1 VVAAGE
7 AIEPGDL
14 RVDATLGS
22 LGVVWFVSGDT
33 DLDSAMT
40 VEFRESGS
48 GDWRPGAPAIRA
60 VPGTVVD
67 GAALT
72 IDSWGASAMFL
83 EPGTDYEVRV
93 TLTDPDGGGSVQTVE
108 ATTLTVPQPGG
119 RIRYVV
125 PGGGGGSG
133 TQGDPF
139 RGLQAAAS
147 AAAPG
152 DTFEIAAGV
161 YAPFELLASGEA
173 GSPIT
178 FRGPGDGSV
187 VVDGNGT
194 DRGVVTIG
202 QFDRPTSHVIIEGLT
217 IVDGEWGIDAQN
229 TQDIV
234 ITRNELRRVD
244 NGIVNRR
251 DRDLERRQIV
261 CDNVV
266 EGRTPWPGTG
276 IPAEQGI
283 DLRGWGNTVCHNE
296 VRSFGDCISIEPQ
309 HGPSFGND
317 AFGNDVARCVD
328 DGIEIDYNQANV
340 RVWSNRVT
348 NSRTGVSVQPIYGGP
363 AYIVRNEF
371 FNLES
376 RPIKLNNDPAG
387 LYIAHNTGV
396 MNGNA
401 MTSNT
406 RWTNATFR
414 NNLFL
419 GTRYAFE
426 FLTPAVTG
434 YRDLDHNAWGTSR
447 TVDPGG
453 PWFKWDDVRY
463 DRIGD
468 LPAGVEDNGVEVGFP
483 DLVSVPL
490 PADWDVEVDPDASDL
505 RLRAG
510 SDAVDAG
517 AVIPNLNDGTAITG
531 APDAGAF
538 ELGATRPAY
547 GTRGQVGSRFSDV
560 GPDNVFKSDIEWL
573 ADQGVTRGCNP
584 PANDRFCPDETV
596 TRGQMAAF
604 LVRALGY
611 SGTGSVDFVDDN
623 TSVFERDIERLATA
637 GVTRGCNPPANDR
650 FCPDEPVT
658 RGQMAA
664 FLVRALAYSDAGS
677 VDFVDDNGSVFE
689 SDIEK
694 LAAEGVTRGCNP
706 PANDRFCPNDPVT
719 RAQMA
724 AFLRRAL
731 SD

>member
-1 VVAAGE
+1 MRGSRNLAAAVAAIIGAVLLPAAPAIAAGE
-7 AIEPGDL
+7 AIEPGEL
-14 RVDATLGS
+14 RVDTTLGS

-33 DLDSAMT
+33 DLDSSMT
-40 VEFRESGS
+40 VEFRANGSGS
-48 GDWRPGAPAIRA
+48 WGQGAPAVRA

-93 TLTDPDGGGSVQTVE
+93 TLADPDGGGSVQTVE

-119 RIRYVV
+119 RIRHVV
-125 PGGGGGSG
+125 PGTGGGSG

-139 RGLQAAAS
+139 RGLQAAAN
-147 AAAPG
+147 AATPG
-152 DTFEIAAGV
+152 DTFEMAAGV
-161 YAPFELLASGEA
+161 YAPFEILASGAA

-178 FRGPGDGSV
+178 FRGPGDGIV
-187 VVDGNGT
+187 VLDGNGT

-202 QFDRPTSHVIIEGLT
+202 QFDRPTSHIIIEGLT
-217 IVDGEWGIDAQN
+217 ITDGEWGIDAQN

-234 ITRNELRRVD
+234 ITRNDLRRVD
-244 NGIVNRR
+244 NGIINRR

-276 IPAEQGI
+276 IPDEQGI

-296 VRSFGDCISIEPQ
+296 VWSFGDCISIEPQ

-317 AFGNDVARCVD
+317 AYGNDVGRCVD

-340 RVWSNRVT
+340 RVWANRVT

-406 RWTNATFR
+406 RWTNTTFR

-419 GTRYAFE
+419 GIRYAFE

-447 TVDPGG
+447 TVDPGSA
-453 PWFKWDDVRY
+453 WFKWDDVRY

-468 LPAGVEDNGVEVGFP
+468 LPAGVEDNGVEVGFS
-483 DLVSVPL
+483 DLVAAPL
-490 PADWDVEVDPDASDL
+490 PADWDVEVDPDASDP
-505 RLRAG
+505 RLRSG
-510 SDAVDAG
+510 SAAVDAG
-517 AVIPNLNDGTAITG
+517 AVLPNLNDATTING

-538 ELGATRPAY
+538 ELGAARPVY
-547 GTRGQVGSRFSDV
+547 GTRSQVGSRFSDV
-560 GPDNVFKSDIEWL
+560 DPDNIFKADIEWL

-584 PANDRFCPDETV
+584 PANDRFCPDESV

-611 SGTGSVDFVDDN
+611 S
-623 TSVFERDIERLATA
+623 A
-637 GVTRGCNPPANDR
+637 
-650 FCPDEPVT
+650 
-658 RGQMAA
+658 
-664 FLVRALAYSDAGS
+664 AGS
-677 VDFVDDNGSVFE
+677 VDFVDDNSSVFE

-694 LAAEGVTRGCNP
+694 LATAGVTR
-706 PANDRFCPNDPVT
+706 AVT
-719 RAQMA
+719 RPPTIGSVPTIRSPA
-724 AFLRRAL
+724 ARWPHSCGER
-731 SD
+731 